1 LRDSSCVKAISNCYM
16 RASAELD
23 NRELRLLDLKRW
35 RWQKKNSKGRW
46 VELRWT
52 MEEEEAAQ
60 YAARHNVELR
70 KVPGSRGEEIT
81 NVYGNGGSMMPK
93 PK

>member
-1 LRDSSCVKAISNCYM
+1 M
-16 RASAELD
+16 P
-23 NRELRLLDLKRW
+23 LLW
-35 RWQKKNSKGRW
+35 RWQKKNAKGRW

-70 KVPGSRGEEIT
+70 KVPGSRSEEIT
-81 NVYGNGGSMMPK
+81 NAYGNGGSMTPGPNK
-93 PK
+93 T